1 MPASWVLRDADRPA
15 GSLFQGDLRD
25 AAAQAAGARV
35 TVLVPSTDVLLAQV
49 ELPAMKR
56 QRLAKAAPYALEEQL
71 AEEVDDVHVAV
82 GERNAR
88 GRVSNAIVSRERLDG
103 WLQQL
108 KDAGLHPDVVSPEV
122 LGVPWEAAEAGH
134 WTLLVNGAEVLL
146 RTEAQMGLAFDSDNL
161 IAVLRACVDS
171 AGENPPQQLSVVSC
185 GDSVFADTAAHHQ
198 LAEYCASENIELS
211 LRQED
216 EACGVLLAR
225 GFNEQTGINL
235 LQGDYSR
242 KQQLE
247 KLLRPWRP
255 ALILAALWLVLQ
267 AGMLGTEYQRLAAE
281 DRELR
286 EQIEAV
292 YREAFPQARK
302 VVNPKVQME
311 RGLQELRGGGGA
323 SDGLLGLLAQSGT
336 ILKDIKGAQ
345 LRAMRFKQGSLDV
358 DINLPDL
365 QALDQLKQRL
375 ADEAKLQVEIVS
387 ASSRNGKVE
396 SRLSLKG
403 GGA

>member
-1 MPASWVLRDADRPA
+1 
-15 GSLFQGDLRD
+15 
-25 AAAQAAGARV
+25 
-35 TVLVPSTDVLLAQV
+35 VLLAQV

-56 QRLAKAAPYALEEQL
+56 QRLARAAPYALEEQL
-71 AEEVDDVHVAV
+71 AEEVDEVHVAV
-82 GERNAR
+82 GDRDAR
-88 GRVSNAIVSRERLDG
+88 GRVANAIVSRERLDS

-122 LGVPWEAAEAGH
+122 LGVPWQVEAEEGS
-134 WTLLVNGAEVLL
+134 WSLLVNGTQALL
-146 RTEAQMGLAFDSDNL
+146 RTETQMGLAFDSDNL
-161 IAVLRACVDS
+161 IAVLRATVDS
-171 AGENPPQQLSVVSC
+171 AGDTPPKQLTVVSC
-185 GDSVFADTAAHHQ
+185 GDSAFADSAAHTE
-198 LAEYCASENIELS
+198 LAEFCAGENIALN
-211 LRQED
+211 LRRED

-267 AGMLGTEYQRLAAE
+267 AGMLGVEYQRLAAE

-311 RGLQELRGGGGA
+311 RGLQQLRGGGGA
-323 SDGLLGLLAQSGT
+323 SDGLLALLAQSGD
-336 ILKDIKGAQ
+336 ILKDINGAQ
-345 LRAMRFKQGSLDV
+345 LRGMRFKQGSLDV

-365 QALDQLKQRL
+365 QALDKLKQRL
-375 ADEAKLQVEIVS
+375 ADEARLQVEIVS